1 MRSFFTLLAFLIA
14 GTVFAQIDFTNKRNE
29 VYVEPPILV
38 KSDNSNEQRT
48 FAPMR
53 PHLIKKLNEN
63 PKVLAVENRA
73 CPHKLLT
80 VIQNYKRYSYKDST
94 NGKFYYKVEFQ
105 YTVAI
110 KNTVKNEVLAQGMTK
125 KNSAKSEKSYADAFA
140 SACSTLPYE
149 SDLNEVVEEAFAL
162 VGLITKIEPDPKKP
176 NRAGMVYINLGTNQ
190 GVRKNQWF
198 DVFIVNNGNVS
209 DRIATIHLDKAGANM
224 SICKAKKEKEQ
235 LLALWNNNQGVKF
248 AVVSRMESNIFK
260 KLEKSLDFVTNLM
273 DAF

>member
-162 VGLITKIEPDPKKP
+162 QIDILAPALSKW
-176 NRAGMVYINLGTNQ
+176 MVAIRSLTLPLFTINTSNH
-190 GVRKNQWF
+190 WF
-198 DVFIVNNGNVS
+198 L
-209 DRIATIHLDKAGANM
+209 RTP
-224 SICKAKKEKEQ
+224 
-235 LLALWNNNQGVKF
+235 
-248 AVVSRMESNIFK
+248 
-260 KLEKSLDFVTNLM
+260 
-273 DAF
+273 